1 MIPNANARHFRVKA
15 AQRDMIAAA
24 GGIERVAEIVGYSKS
39 TVGRWNNGD
48 SPDLMPLD
56 ALWALETETGMPVMT
71 TALAELSGRRL
82 SDPKEV
88 ADAEADI
95 MRGYAGLCS
104 KAGEMMSTMAEAM
117 ADGKITP
124 AEAAAYDRRLSEL
137 SDIIA
142 ACRRHAANVRGA
154 GGFSV
159 MSGGKG

>member
-1 MIPNANARHFRVKA
+1 MIPNANARHYRIKA
-15 AQRDMIAAA
+15 AQRDMISAA

-56 ALWALETETGMPVMT
+56 ALISLESETGMPVMT

-104 KAGEMMSTMAEAM
+104 KAGEMMAMMAEAM
-117 ADGKITP
+117 SDGKITP
-124 AEAAAYDRRLSEL
+124 AEATAYDRRLSEL
-137 SDIIA
+137 EDILS
-142 ACRRHAANVRGA
+142 ACRRQAASVRGA

-159 MSGGKG
+159 VSGGAG